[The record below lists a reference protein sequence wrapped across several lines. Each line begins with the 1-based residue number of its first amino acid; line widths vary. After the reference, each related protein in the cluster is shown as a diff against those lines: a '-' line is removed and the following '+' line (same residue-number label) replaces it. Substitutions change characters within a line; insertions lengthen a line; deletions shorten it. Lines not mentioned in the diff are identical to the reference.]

1 MSMICKVLCC
11 CCYYLCDSTPPSE
24 DSSPL
29 LNPNDHSLNTPKV
42 DNPVIQIKAASREGY
57 HSFSSPPR
65 RKPTDSKSVTPD
77 SACAYGDGE
86 TYQGAVTAASPN
98 KSKYGALSPHDYV

>member
-1 MSMICKVLCC
+1 MSMICKILCC

-29 LNPNDHSLNTPKV
+29 LHPNDHSLNTPKGQKV
-42 DNPVIQIKAASREGY
+42 DNPVTQPKEISIGGY

-65 RKPTDSKSVTPD
+65 KPMSSRSITPD
-77 SACAYGDGE
+77 SAYGDGE
-86 TYQGAVTAASPN
+86 TYQGTVTKSSPE
-98 KSKYGALSPHDYV
+98 KSTYGIATAQDYV